1 MAEGLDHDGED
12 IPPVLFASVIL
23 LDRARCL
30 PASYVSLIICA
41 YSPHGAVKR
50 VITGLETSESIHDDA
65 IVNSLRD
72 LARAS

>member
-1 MAEGLDHDGED
+1 MSLACKRLDRVAEGLDHDGED

-41 YSPHGAVKR
+41 YSPHGTEAILVVAFFDKAAVLLL
-50 VITGLETSESIHDDA
+50 TC
-65 IVNSLRD
+65 
-72 LARAS
+72 